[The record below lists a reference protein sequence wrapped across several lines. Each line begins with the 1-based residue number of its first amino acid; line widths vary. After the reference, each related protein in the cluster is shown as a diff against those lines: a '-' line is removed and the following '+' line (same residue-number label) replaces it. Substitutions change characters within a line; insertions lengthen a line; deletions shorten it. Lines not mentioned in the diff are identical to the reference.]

1 MFRKNLNAT
10 EMKGMIYYVRRFTDE
25 FYSDAGSFTGI

>member
-25 FYSDAGSFTGI
+25 FFSDGCSFTGI

>member
-10 EMKGMIYYVRRFTDE
+10 EMNGMIYYGRRFTDE

>member
-1 MFRKNLNAT
+1 MFRNNLNAT
-10 EMKGMIYYVRRFTDE
+10 EMKGMIYYGRRFTDE